1 MASHYFVTEEEASV
15 DDFREFC
22 QQRVEANAFPLAS
35 EVVSEV
41 LIYDRA
47 VLEDAAQTHKRTVLN
62 ELHQA
67 LSYGPGVFVVRN
79 LFPDTEIIDR
89 ASQVFETIMQSEAT
103 TRVQADHFSK
113 AGNNGRIWN
122 ALQKMAEASP
132 EVFRDYYAN
141 PLLGLIC
148 QAWLGPAWRMTSQ
161 VNQVRPGGEAQQPH
175 RDYHLGFQQSSFA
188 VGFPVPVQI
197 LSQYLTLQ
205 GAIAHTDMPLA
216 SGPTQLLPWSHQ
228 YELGYIAY
236 RRPEFVN
243 YFAEHF
249 VQLPLSKG
257 DGLFFNPAL
266 FHAAGNNTT
275 KDHVRTAN
283 LLQISSAFGVPMEE
297 VNHERLLKL
306 VYPVLLNGELS
317 ASEVNAAIV
326 VAARGYSFPTNLD
339 TDPPVGGMVPKTQQQ
354 LVAEAL
360 NAGWSVEKFEA
371 ELDAQTLKRRA

>member
-1 MASHYFVTEEEASV
+1 MPSQYFVAEEEASV

-22 QQRVEANAFPLAS
+22 KQRVEASAFPLAS
-35 EVVSEV
+35 EVISEV

-47 VLEDAAQTHKRTVLN
+47 VLEDAAQTNKRAVLN

-79 LFPDTEIIDR
+79 LYPDADVIDR
-89 ASQVFETIMQSEAT
+89 ASQVFETIMQSEAKSK
-103 TRVQADHFSK
+103 VQADHFSK

-188 VGFPVPVQI
+188 VGFPLPVQI

-228 YELGYIAY
+228 YEMGYIAY

-243 YFAEHF
+243 YFAENF
-249 VQLPLSKG
+249 VQLPLNKG

-266 FHAAGNNTT
+266 FHAAGSNTT

-317 ASEVNAAIV
+317 ASEVNAAV
-326 VAARGYSFPTNLD
+326 AVAARGYSFPTNLD

-354 LVAEAL
+354 LVTEAL

-371 ELDAQTLKRRA
+371 ELDAQALKRRA